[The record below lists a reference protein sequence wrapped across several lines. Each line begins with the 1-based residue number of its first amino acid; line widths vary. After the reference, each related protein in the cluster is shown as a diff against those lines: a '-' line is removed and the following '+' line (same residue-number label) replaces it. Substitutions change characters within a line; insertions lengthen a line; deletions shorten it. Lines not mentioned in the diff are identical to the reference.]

1 MDGPA
6 TEPRLAP
13 DRHDS
18 VLHLALGALGA
29 LQHFEEAL
37 AGETQG
43 EPLADEDPV
52 VLASLG
58 LLACGRTLRRWL
70 AESAEDLPQSPAP
83 IAVTDT
89 AQELLR

>member
-18 VLHLALGALGA
+18 VLHLALGALRA
-29 LQHFEEAL
+29 LQHFETAL
-37 AGETQG
+37 AGGTQG
-43 EPLADEDPV
+43 ERLADEDPV

-70 AESAEDLPQSPAP
+70 AESADDPPPAVRL
-83 IAVTDT
+83 AVTDA